1 MANKLR
7 AESYMPMALALQQ
20 AKKLVSVEGQKTQG
34 PPAEREQPLPSLSPA
49 WRSDT
54 PLDSRRS
61 YASVVAPRPTPKPR
75 RKRSEEGRPKPT
87 PQPRERTQRQEEIEK
102 SGTLDLISTL
112 KETVDTLRKELE
124 EERAARKQLL
134 DEVVSLSRNH
144 QEKRAETGVLSP
156 SWLQG
161 ALEDNQGKVD
171 EGVLQLVSQIL
182 LAVIDKTSGNQS

>member
-1 MANKLR
+1 
-7 AESYMPMALALQQ
+7 MPMALALQQ

-87 PQPRERTQRQEEIEK
+87 PQLRERTQRQEEIEK